1 MMAKVK
7 LNKSVKVDGKFVKA
21 GEEVEV
27 TAEVKKTLEK
37 AGVIGEAKKDNSP
50 NSDKEIQSLVAKVA
64 NLEKENEAL
73 KADLEKAT
81 KK

>member
-1 MMAKVK
+1 MAKVK

>member
-1 MMAKVK
+1 MAKVI
-7 LNKSVKVDGKFVKA
+7 LNKSAKVDGKFVIA

-27 TAEVKKTLEK
+27 TAKTKEALVK

-50 NSDKEIQSLVAKVA
+50 NSDKEIAALVAKVA
-64 NLEKENEAL
+64 ILEKENEAL
-73 KADLEKAT
+73 KTSLAEAT